1 MNKVRKNKDYSP
13 ILAIEEVFNEN
24 HWSTEQLEDEEIV
37 AIIPGHWDDFALHVI
52 WNESLG
58 MLYFV
63 CFSEIRFSAPY
74 PNDLVSLMV
83 STNQRSWFG
92 HFDILDSGVICFR
105 YTLQVPGPEYI
116 AEGYFKDIIHIVL
129 NEFEQFYPAFAS
141 LYNKES
147 VSTKDVDL
155 LALEVAGSA

>member
-13 ILAIEEVFNEN
+13 IHAIQEIFKEYQWV
-24 HWSTEQLEDEEIV
+24 TEQLEDEEIV

-52 WNESLG
+52 WHEPLQ

-63 CFSEIRFSAPY
+63 CFSEVRFSPPY
-74 PNDLVSLMV
+74 PYELLSLMV

-105 YTLQVPGPEYI
+105 YTLQVPDQE
-116 AEGYFKDIIHIVL
+116 EGSDTYFKDIIQVVL
-129 NEFEQFYPAFAS
+129 GEFEQFYPAFES
-141 LYNKES
+141 IYNNES
-147 VSTKDVDL
+147 FTSKDVDL
-155 LALEVAGSA
+155 LALEVAGRA

>member
-1 MNKVRKNKDYSP
+1 MDKLRKNKDFSP
-13 ILAIEEVFNEN
+13 ILAIEEMFKEHN
-24 HWSTEQLEDEEIV
+24 WTTEQLGEEEIV

-52 WNESLG
+52 WHEPLG

-63 CFSEIRFSAPY
+63 CFSQVRFNAPY
-74 PNDLVSLMV
+74 PHDLLSLIV

-105 YTLQVPGPEYI
+105 YTLQVPNQDFMGD
-116 AEGYFKDIIHIVL
+116 GYYNDIVHIVV
-129 NEFEQFYPAFAS
+129 NEFEQFYPAFES
-141 LYNKES
+141 LYNNQS

-155 LALEVAGSA
+155 LALEVAGRA